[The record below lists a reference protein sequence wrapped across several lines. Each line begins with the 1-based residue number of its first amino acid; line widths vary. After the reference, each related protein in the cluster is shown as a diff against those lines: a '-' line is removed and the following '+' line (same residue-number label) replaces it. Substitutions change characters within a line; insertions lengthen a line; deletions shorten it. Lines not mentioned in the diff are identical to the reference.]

1 LKGAA
6 LRTGSAA
13 KYVALRLS
21 FRHRSV
27 RRWQEKSHTG
37 ESPGSHSLFQEYQ
50 AESAAR
56 TNVQTEQGRNYSDRG
71 QTVYN
76 VDTDKSDS
84 GTELGF
90 SFRRLALILLIL
102 LAFRGAMGGIREFVV
117 NGNWLAGILGVIV
130 VSVIAYW
137 LFNLYVGSHSEA

>member
-1 LKGAA
+1 M
-6 LRTGSAA
+6 GSAL
-13 KYVALRLS
+13 VD
-21 FRHRSV
+21 
-27 RRWQEKSHTG
+27 
-37 ESPGSHSLFQEYQ
+37 SLFQLLCPEI
-50 AESAAR
+50 AVLS
-56 TNVQTEQGRNYSDRG
+56 NLQTEQGRNYSDIG
-71 QTVYN
+71 KTVYN